1 MTDCGLRGEE
11 EVRACVCVRVVR
23 GGGGLAALEYVFLLF
38 DGYSYVGK
46 QPCRHST
53 NTYLPSERREKGR
66 KGVASE
72 SASSI
77 LWIGVVYTHG

>member
-1 MTDCGLRGEE
+1 MTVCGLWGEE
-11 EVRACVCVRVVR
+11 VVRACVCVRVVR

-53 NTYLPSERREKGR
+53 NTYLVNEER
-66 KGVASE
+66 KGGKA
-72 SASSI
+72 
-77 LWIGVVYTHG
+77 